1 MLAPHK
7 GNTMPELQTMNTPKT
22 AGFVDANF
30 SNANKRRIQEQEEE
44 LKDLMGEKSD
54 DSEESDGETAAS
66 NKVQDASDPKQ
77 KEANAKDEAQEDE
90 SLSSEEKTYKKRYSD
105 LRSHQNKQAE
115 ELKAIKTQLEN
126 AQERGDIRPP
136 KSDEDIEEWTRQ
148 YPDVAAIVERIAEKK
163 AQEKFSGAE
172 SRLQEIDRIS
182 AESDRNRM
190 EDEIR
195 AMHPDFDDLR
205 SSDVFHDWAGEQPKW
220 VQDAL
225 YENSEDPASVTRV
238 IDLYKVDKGLD
249 NKTKKKSSKS
259 AASAVVT
266 KRTTKPDQSDPTGNF
281 SESQV
286 HRMTA
291 SQYEKQSDAI
301 MESIRSGKFD
311 YDMTGGAR

>member
-1 MLAPHK
+1 MA
-7 GNTMPELQTMNTPKT
+7 ELQAVETPRS
-22 AGFVDANF
+22 AGFVDPNF

-44 LKDLMGEKSD
+44 LKELMGEEEEEDLPIAAKSKD
-54 DSEESDGETAAS
+54 AEEG
-66 NKVQDASDPKQ
+66 
-77 KEANAKDEAQEDE
+77 DEK
-90 SLSSEEKTYKKRYSD
+90 LSSEEKTYKKRYSD

-115 ELKAIKTQLEN
+115 ELKAIKAQLDN

-136 KSDEDIEEWTRQ
+136 KSDEDIEAWSRE

-190 EDEIR
+190 EEEIR
-195 AMHPDFDDLR
+195 AMHPDFDELR
-205 SSDVFHDWAGEQPKW
+205 SSDGFHDWAGEQPKW
-220 VQDAL
+220 VQNAL
-225 YENSEDPASVTRV
+225 YENAEDPASVTRV

-249 NKTKKKSSKS
+249 TKTRKKTSKS

-266 KRTTKPDQSDPTGNF
+266 KRTTRPDQSDSSGNF

-286 HRMTA
+286 HKMTA
-291 SQYEKQSDAI
+291 AQYDKQSDAI
-301 MESIRSGKFD
+301 MEAIRAGKFD

>member
-1 MLAPHK
+1 MA
-7 GNTMPELQTMNTPKT
+7 ELQAVETPRS
-22 AGFVDANF
+22 AGFVDPNF

-44 LKDLMGEKSD
+44 LKELMDGGEEEEDLPIAAKSKDAEEGDEK
-54 DSEESDGETAAS
+54 
-66 NKVQDASDPKQ
+66 
-77 KEANAKDEAQEDE
+77 
-90 SLSSEEKTYKKRYSD
+90 LSSEEKTYKKRYSD

-115 ELKAIKTQLEN
+115 ELKAIKAQLDN

-136 KSDEDIEEWTRQ
+136 KSDEDIEAWSRE

-190 EDEIR
+190 EEEIR
-195 AMHPDFDDLR
+195 AMHPDFDELR
-205 SSDVFHDWAGEQPKW
+205 SSDGFHDWAGEQPKW
-220 VQDAL
+220 VQNAL
-225 YENSEDPASVTRV
+225 YENAEDPASVTRV

-249 NKTKKKSSKS
+249 TKTRKKTSKS

-266 KRTTKPDQSDPTGNF
+266 KRTTRPDQSDSSGNF

-286 HRMTA
+286 HKMTA
-291 SQYEKQSDAI
+291 AQYDKQSDAI
-301 MESIRSGKFD
+301 MEAIRSGKFD

>member
-1 MLAPHK
+1 MA
-7 GNTMPELQTMNTPKT
+7 ELQAVETPRS
-22 AGFVDANF
+22 AGFVDSNYN
-30 SNANKRRIQEQEEE
+30 NANKRRIQEQEAE
-44 LKDLMGEKSD
+44 LNDLMNSDEEAEEEQPKAAAPEAATEDGDEKLSGE
-54 DSEESDGETAAS
+54 ER
-66 NKVQDASDPKQ
+66 
-77 KEANAKDEAQEDE
+77 
-90 SLSSEEKTYKKRYSD
+90 TYKKRYSD

-115 ELKAIKTQLEN
+115 ELKAIKAQLDN

-136 KSDEDIEEWTRQ
+136 KSDEDIEAWSRQ

-172 SRLQEIDRIS
+172 SRLQEIDRIT

-195 AMHPDFDDLR
+195 AMHPDFNELR
-205 SSDVFHDWAGEQPKW
+205 SSDEFHDWAGEQPKW

-249 NKTKKKSSKS
+249 TKTRKKSSKA

-266 KRTTKPDQSDPTGNF
+266 KRTTRPDQSDSTGNF

-286 HRMTA
+286 HKMSA
-291 SQYEKQSDAI
+291 AQYDKQSDAI
-301 MESIRSGKFD
+301 MEAIRAGKFD

>member
-1 MLAPHK
+1 
-7 GNTMPELQTMNTPKT
+7 MPELQTVETPKT
-22 AGFVDANF
+22 AGFVDSKYN
-30 SNANKRRIQEQEEE
+30 NANKRRIQEEEEE
-44 LKDLMGEKSD
+44 LNGILNGEEEEQPIAAKAN
-54 DSEESDGETAAS
+54 DSEEG
-66 NKVQDASDPKQ
+66 
-77 KEANAKDEAQEDE
+77 DEN
-90 SLSSEEKTYKKRYSD
+90 LSSEEKTYKKRYSD

-115 ELKAIKTQLEN
+115 ELKAIKAQLDN

-136 KSDEDIEEWTRQ
+136 KSDEDIEAWSRE

-190 EDEIR
+190 EEEIR
-195 AMHPDFDDLR
+195 AMHPDFDELR
-205 SSDVFHDWAGEQPKW
+205 SSDGFHDWAGEQPKW
-220 VQDAL
+220 VQNAL
-225 YENSEDPASVTRV
+225 YENAEDPASVTRV

-249 NKTKKKSSKS
+249 TKTRKKTSKS

-266 KRTTKPDQSDPTGNF
+266 KRTTRPDQSDSSGNF

-286 HRMTA
+286 HKMTA
-291 SQYEKQSDAI
+291 AQYDKQSDAI
-301 MESIRSGKFD
+301 MEAIRSGKFD

>member
-1 MLAPHK
+1 MA
-7 GNTMPELQTMNTPKT
+7 ELQAVETPRS
-22 AGFVDANF
+22 AGFVDPNYN
-30 SNANKRRIQEQEEE
+30 NANKRRIQEQEAE
-44 LKDLMGEKSD
+44 LNDLMNSDEDAEEEQPKAAAPEAATEDGDEKLSGE
-54 DSEESDGETAAS
+54 ER
-66 NKVQDASDPKQ
+66 
-77 KEANAKDEAQEDE
+77 
-90 SLSSEEKTYKKRYSD
+90 TYKKRYSD

-115 ELKAIKTQLEN
+115 ELKALKAQLDN

-136 KSDEDIEEWTRQ
+136 KSDEDIEAWSRQ

-172 SRLQEIDRIS
+172 SRLQEIDRIT

-195 AMHPDFDDLR
+195 AMHPDFNELR
-205 SSDVFHDWAGEQPKW
+205 SSDEFHDWAGEQPKW

-249 NKTKKKSSKS
+249 TKTRKKSSKA

-266 KRTTKPDQSDPTGNF
+266 KRTTRPDQSDSTGNF

-286 HRMTA
+286 HKMSA
-291 SQYEKQSDAI
+291 AQYDKQSDAI
-301 MESIRSGKFD
+301 MEAIRAGKFD